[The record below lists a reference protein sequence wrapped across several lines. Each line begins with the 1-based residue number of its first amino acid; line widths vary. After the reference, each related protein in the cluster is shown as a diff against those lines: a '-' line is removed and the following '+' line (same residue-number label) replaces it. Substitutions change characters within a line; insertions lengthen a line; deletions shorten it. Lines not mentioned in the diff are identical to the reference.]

1 MNFFLLT
8 ALEKNVVTSS
18 TGIRKSIEIQVFL
31 FAVAVQAIKSSKRGY
46 SLSFTNSMGFGIQVS
61 FLPQKSRRL
70 WTVVRKCLISH
81 HFTNFVE
88 PMRHFGGNF

>member
-1 MNFFLLT
+1 MNEFLLT

-61 FLPQKSRRL
+61 FSTSK
-70 WTVVRKCLISH
+70 K
-81 HFTNFVE
+81 
-88 PMRHFGGNF
+88 